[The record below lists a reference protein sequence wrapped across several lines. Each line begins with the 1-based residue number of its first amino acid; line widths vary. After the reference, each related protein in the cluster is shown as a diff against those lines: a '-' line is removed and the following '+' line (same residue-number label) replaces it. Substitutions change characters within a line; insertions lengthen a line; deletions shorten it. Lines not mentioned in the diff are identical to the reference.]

1 MGAYQFGDAQPVL
14 EGRRRPIP
22 PVDDKGPCDRCDA
35 LRASPRFLRPLVKR
49 LLPDR
54 TITVTEQSLHPEV
67 NRIATSL
74 LGLQDTASEYRTKAG
89 IALRIAFA
97 GVERRGDDLQSKLNV
112 SIDNREVFAG
122 RLRVLSAYSRGKVT
136 FAHTVVGAVD
146 VLYLHLLEMAV
157 RKESTGALRL
167 GVLDIEGTMS
177 NPDFV
182 QDTVTKIFL
191 QQQQDPGDTGGGEC
205 TPSVDPIPYYG
216 LFPSAGFGYFFGY
229 DGKLVDTPLEKGKPG
244 PGR

>member
-1 MGAYQFGDAQPVL
+1 MGAYQYGDAQPVL

-22 PVDDKGPCDRCDA
+22 PVDDKGPCGRCVA
-35 LRASPRFLRPLVKR
+35 LRASPRFLRPLVSR

-74 LGLQDTASEYRTKAG
+74 LGLQDTASEYRTKVG
-89 IALRIAFA
+89 IVLRISFA
-97 GVERRGDDLQSKLNV
+97 GVERQGDDLQSKLNV

-122 RLRVLSAYSRGKVT
+122 RLRVLAAYSRGKVT

-157 RKESTGALRL
+157 RKEPTGALRL
-167 GVLDIEGTMS
+167 GVLDIEGAMS
-177 NPDFV
+177 NADFV
-182 QDTVTKIFL
+182 QDAVTKIFM
-191 QQQQDPGDTGGGEC
+191 QQQQDPGDPGGGEC

-229 DGKLVDTPLEKGKPG
+229 DGKLVDTPVEKGG
-244 PGR
+244 PGTKR

>member
-1 MGAYQFGDAQPVL
+1 MGAYQYGDAQPVL
-14 EGRRRPIP
+14 DGKRRPIP
-22 PVDDKGPCDRCDA
+22 EPGGPICKCVA
-35 LRASPRFLRPLVKR
+35 VQASPSFLRPLVRR
-49 LLPDR
+49 LLPDT

-67 NRIATSL
+67 HRISTSL
-74 LGLQDTASEYRTKAG
+74 LGLQDTTSEYRTRVG
-89 IALRIAFA
+89 IVLRISFT

-112 SIDNREVFAG
+112 AIDNREVFAG
-122 RLRVLSAYSRGKVT
+122 RLRVLSAYARGKVT

-146 VLYLHLLEMAV
+146 MLYLHLLEMAV

-167 GVLDIEGTMS
+167 GVVDIEGAMS

-182 QDTVTKIFL
+182 QDTVTKIFM
-191 QQQQDPGDTGGGEC
+191 QQQQDPGDPGGGQC
-205 TPSVDPIPYYG
+205 TPGADPIPYYG

-229 DGKLVDTPLEKGKPG
+229 GGKLVDTPVEKGKPG